1 MNDFDLVRKNLF
13 RRKLRASL
21 MIVSILIAFMIFGVL
36 AGFYRAFTA
45 GEDAAAADRMITV
58 NKINFTQ
65 PMPIAYFNRVR
76 AIEGVRQVTF
86 ANWFGGYYQD
96 PKNFIMALAIEPNTY
111 FDVYRSEFD
120 VPPEQLQAFMRDRGS
135 AVVGESLAQKWGWKI
150 GDRIPIKSN
159 IFSQKSGGHTWDLTI
174 AGIVKGKVEHVDT
187 NFLLFQ
193 YAYFD
198 ETRSFGKDT
207 IGWMILQ
214 TTSPENNDRV
224 AKAIDAMFANS
235 TAETSTDTEKAFGK
249 AFAAQFGNI
258 ALIVLLV
265 VGAAF
270 VTILMIVGNTMAL
283 SIRERT
289 REIGVLKTLGFS
301 GPRILGNGARR
312 IRVAGAAR
320 RHSWPRDCGADRNGA
335 PQQPR
340 QHRARFCGIADIA
353 LQGAGADDRA
363 WADHGHHSGAQR
375 HAAQNRNRAR
385 TGIGMR
391 SLWLQVAAVTAIN
404 LKSIGQ
410 RRWLSLS
417 TVIAI
422 ALVVIVLLA
431 FLAMANGFQR
441 TIAGSG
447 ADDIAIVLRAGSQA
461 EINSTVSRDQVRLIE
476 DGPGIARGSD
486 GKPLISPELYLV
498 VDGIKRSTKTK
509 ANLPLRGIGE
519 QGSTLRKDI
528 TITSGR
534 MFNRGSNEVV
544 VGKALQRQFEGFDLG
559 STVAFGATRW
569 TVVGVFDAGG
579 SVFESEIWADLTW
592 CRACSTAT
600 TSSRPCACASP
611 GRPR

>member
-45 GEDAAAADRMITV
+45 GEDRAAADRMITV

-76 AIEGVRQVTF
+76 AVEGVRQVTF

-96 PKNFIMALAIEPNTY
+96 PKNFVMALAIEPSTY

-120 VPPEQLQAFMRDRGS
+120 VPPDQLQAFTRDRGS
-135 AVVGESLAQKWGWKI
+135 AVVGEKLAQKWGWKI
-150 GDRIPIKSN
+150 GDRIPIQSN

-193 YAYFD
+193 YPYFD

-249 AFAAQFGNI
+249 AFVAQFGNI

-301 GPRILGNGARR
+301 GPRILANGARR

-320 RHSWPRDCGADRNGA
+320 RNSRTGDCGADRHGA
-335 PQQPR
+335 ARQPHQR
-340 QHRARFCGIADIA
+340 RARFCGIADDRPA
-353 LQGAGADDRA
+353 RRGADDRA
-363 WADHGHHSGAQR
+363 WADHGDHSGAQR
-375 HAAQNRNRAR
+375 HAASKSQPRSDGDRHAFALASSRGGHRHQSQEHCAAALALALDGDRDRAGR
-385 TGIGMR
+385 DR
-391 SLWLQVAAVTAIN
+391 AAR
-404 LKSIGQ
+404 LPGDGQ
-410 RRWLSLS
+410 RFPAHHR
-417 TVIAI
+417 
-422 ALVVIVLLA
+422 
-431 FLAMANGFQR
+431 R
-441 TIAGSG
+441 
-447 ADDIAIVLRAGSQA
+447 LR
-461 EINSTVSRDQVRLIE
+461 RR
-476 DGPGIARGSD
+476 
-486 GKPLISPELYLV
+486 
-498 VDGIKRSTKTK
+498 
-509 ANLPLRGIGE
+509 
-519 QGSTLRKDI
+519 
-528 TITSGR
+528 
-534 MFNRGSNEVV
+534 
-544 VGKALQRQFEGFDLG
+544 
-559 STVAFGATRW
+559 
-569 TVVGVFDAGG
+569 
-579 SVFESEIWADLTW
+579 
-592 CRACSTAT
+592 
-600 TSSRPCACASP
+600 
-611 GRPR
+611 